1 MVNLLTIQSHTF
13 TGTYGDAKFKF
24 KCLAAIATVE
34 KAGYSALNSK
44 PTQEPPYFAA
54 LIRATVNTPSP
65 IPKAS
70 KDATCLVWKPSER
83 FGIIHPHIGY
93 NNGFIWNLVS
103 NVFCIRDYLYI
114 QHIQVAVSNFEVQE
128 GHSLAILAKGP
139 SPSIHPEIQT
149 EKLRPLDYH
158 GLVVSTHLKNISQN
172 GNLPQI
178 GVKIENTWNHHLESR
193 CDSSLSILPE
203 QCHVWSL
210 LLINCVMTKNWQLA
224 RYIC

>member
-34 KAGYSALNSK
+34 KADYSALKSK

-54 LIRATVNTPSP
+54 SIGATVNTPSP
-65 IPKAS
+65 I
-70 KDATCLVWKPSER
+70 LVWKPSER

-103 NVFCIRDYLYI
+103 KCICDYLYI

-149 EKLRPLDYH
+149 EKLRPLDHH